1 MVEGQALRGQEDGDV
16 QAAAF
21 GAPVDGR
28 GDPVSADRSPVSGLV
43 AELRSPAGLP
53 PPSVLGGA
61 APGAADPRRPLDR
74 RDRRGA
80 AGMDSL
86 AFPNA
91 EDDAFGPVDP
101 LGDGD
106 LLAAAASGGLGMAA
120 GGDLR
125 AGAGGGVAFALR
137 HGWDWVAERIER
149 MGWMVAALTGRLGGG
164 PAGGADG
171 DAGRPFGRIWA
182 GGCPADPGDDRG
194 RILAGFRRHRPELA
208 SAPLARARGDASGG
222 VPKGSPVAARRW
234 PRPGS
239 ERRRG

>member
-1 MVEGQALRGQEDGDV
+1 MFRRRRSELLWMVGGTLYLLIALPFLAWLLNSARLRDFHRLPSWGELLPAPLIL
-16 QAAAF
+16 AAHWI
-21 GAPVDGR
+21 G
-28 GDPVSADRSPVSGLV
+28 
-43 AELRSPAGLP
+43 EIAGE
-53 PPSVLGGA
+53 
-61 APGAADPRRPLDR
+61 
-74 RDRRGA
+74 RRGWIPWLSRTLKMTLLGLWILWGMVIYWPLLLPEGWGWLPA
-80 AGMDSL
+80 ATYG
-86 AFPNA
+86 
-91 EDDAFGPVDP
+91 
-101 LGDGD
+101 LG
-106 LLAAAASGGLGMAA
+106 LAA
-120 GGDLR
+120 
-125 AGAGGGVAFALR
+125 GVAFALR

-222 VPKGSPVAARRW
+222 VPKGSPVAARRC